1 MNYFIFHTLN
11 YILIVHDIGNND
23 ICINQNDVTIYVVL
37 LLKIYNSYEKIQC
50 KIVQKISNF
59 LELQNNLHS
68 RYKDFVGL
76 CNIRIE
82 PK

>member
-1 MNYFIFHTLN
+1 MRYFSFHKLN
-11 YILIVHDIGNND
+11 YILIIHDFSNND

-37 LLKIYNSYEKIQC
+37 LLKIYNSYK
-50 KIVQKISNF
+50 KYNAKLYKKISNF
-59 LELQNNLHS
+59 LELQNNFHL